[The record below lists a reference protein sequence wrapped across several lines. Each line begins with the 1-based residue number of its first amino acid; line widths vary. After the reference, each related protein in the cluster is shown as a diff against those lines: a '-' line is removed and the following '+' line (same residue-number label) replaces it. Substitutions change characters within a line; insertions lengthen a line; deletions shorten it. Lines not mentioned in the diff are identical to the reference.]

1 MLVAG
6 IQGNHPGSGA
16 VLHSWLQ
23 DILALV
29 SGGAVGLSLSVIGGG
44 GSILAVPLLLYVV
57 GVADVHVAIGTS
69 ALAVATSALAN
80 FIGHWRVGNVN
91 VVRDDLRGC
100 RYCRGLDRLVAGED
114 RQWPRAFVPVCSR
127 HDCSQRGYVAVECR
141 W

>member
-69 ALAVATSALAN
+69 ALAVATNALAN
-80 FIGHWRVGNVN
+80 FLTGIGGSATSNGRA
-91 VVRDDLRGC
+91 RRSS
-100 RYCRGLDRLVAGED
+100 RLPVLSG
-114 RQWPRAFVPVCSR
+114 PRSAR
-127 HDCSQRGYVAVECR
+127 R
-141 W
+141 WGRSSMAASFCPCLLSP